1 MAGLALLSGVPSA
14 PFDPAAAVLAG
25 PFRGTAVL
33 AAGLLTR
40 AQLYGPRY
48 RRVYPDVYLP
58 AGLAL
63 NLATRSRAAYLLVRD
78 GGGVLAGYSA
88 AVALGADCA
97 PRDAPAE
104 VLVAANTRAH
114 PGLRIGRGI
123 AAEQDV
129 TTVDGMRVTAPL
141 RTAWDL
147 ARRLPLVEAVVAVD
161 ALADTGSFAP
171 ADLLARRA
179 GTPGARGSRRLA
191 EVVALAEPRSG
202 SPQETRLRVG
212 LLRAGLPP
220 PAVRYAVCDEHGF
233 ELARVDLAYPEAKLA
248 IEYDGID
255 EHGADEHGAEEHRA
269 EEHRADEHGA
279 EEHGAYGFGAD
290 GFGARWVAR
299 DRMRDGELAGHGW
312 QTLRLGADDVDIE
325 LPRTARRVERLLALR
340 G

>member
-1 MAGLALLSGVPSA
+1 VVPSS
-14 PFDPAAAVLAG
+14 PSSPLDPADPAEGVLAG

-33 AAGLLTR
+33 AEGLLTR

-58 AGLAL
+58 AGLKL
-63 NLATRSRAAYLLVRD
+63 DLATRSRAAYLLVGDR
-78 GGGVLAGYSA
+78 GGVLAGYSA
-88 AVALGADCA
+88 AAALGADCA
-97 PRDAPAE
+97 PPDAPAE

-114 PGLRIGRGI
+114 PGLRICRGT
-123 AAEQDV
+123 ATGQEV

-161 ALADTGSFAP
+161 AVAAAGSFAP

-191 EVVALAEPRSG
+191 EVVALAEPRSR
-202 SPQETRLRVG
+202 SPSLTRLRVG

-220 PAVRYAVCDEHGF
+220 PAVRYSVCDEHRV

-248 IEYDGID
+248 IEYDG
-255 EHGADEHGAEEHRA
+255 ADEL
-269 EEHRADEHGA
+269 
-279 EEHGAYGFGAD
+279 GAD
-290 GFGARWVAR
+290 GFASQVAR
-299 DRMRDGELAGHGW
+299 DRLRDAELAGQGW
-312 QTLRLGADDVDIE
+312 QTLRLDADDIGVH

>member
-1 MAGLALLSGVPSA
+1 MVGGAAGQPEGNASLIRSIGWPAWRYSQSVPSS
-14 PFDPAAAVLAG
+14 PFDPAAEVLAG

-33 AAGLLTR
+33 AAGVVAR

-58 AGLAL
+58 AGLEL

-78 GGGVLAGYSA
+78 RGGVLAGYSA

-97 PRDAPAE
+97 PPDAPAE

-114 PGLRIGRGI
+114 PRLRICRGT
-123 AAEQDV
+123 AAERDV

-161 ALADTGSFAP
+161 ALANTGSFAP

-191 EVVALAEPRSG
+191 EVVALAEPRSE
-202 SPQETRLRVG
+202 SPPETRLRVG

-220 PAVRYAVCDEHGF
+220 PAVQYAVCDGRGF

-248 IEYDGID
+248 IEY
-255 EHGADEHGAEEHRA
+255 EGADEFGAE
-269 EEHRADEHGA
+269 D
-279 EEHGAYGFGAD
+279 FGAD
-290 GFGARWVAR
+290 EFARRVAR

-325 LPRTARRVERLLALR
+325 LPRTARRVEQLLALR